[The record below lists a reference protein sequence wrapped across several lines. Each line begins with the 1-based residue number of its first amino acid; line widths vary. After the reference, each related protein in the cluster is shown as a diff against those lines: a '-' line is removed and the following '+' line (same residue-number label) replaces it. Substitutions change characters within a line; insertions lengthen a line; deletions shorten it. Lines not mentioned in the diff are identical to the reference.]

1 MPLWLVIMRSVKG
14 STTLPVKQG
23 SHHVLH
29 IITIALN
36 HDKLN
41 KTCYGTKQE
50 YTLLGPFCFRPLQ
63 AAIRQYQ
70 IQVLNYNV
78 NRRCGLQSNRLD
90 YRQSDK
96 YKQETKLNLNHAQE
110 YLSTILLLIYKS
122 SCLQL
127 WVGFLTA
134 LALLYL
140 ISLFLYM
147 SDVYCTITHS
157 SSPVVL
163 NQPAVID
170 GGNVRYKFKY
180 N

>member
-41 KTCYGTKQE
+41 RTCCVTEQA
-50 YTLLGPFCFRPLQ
+50 YTLLGPFCLRPLQ
-63 AAIRQYQ
+63 AAIRQYK
-70 IQVLNYNV
+70 IQALNYNV
-78 NRRCGLQSNRLD
+78 NKRCGVQSNRLY

-96 YKQETKLNLNHAQE
+96 YKQETKVNLNHAQE
-110 YLSTILLLIYKS
+110 YIITILLLIYKS

-147 SDVYCTITHS
+147 SDVYCAITHS
-157 SSPVVL
+157 SSLVVL